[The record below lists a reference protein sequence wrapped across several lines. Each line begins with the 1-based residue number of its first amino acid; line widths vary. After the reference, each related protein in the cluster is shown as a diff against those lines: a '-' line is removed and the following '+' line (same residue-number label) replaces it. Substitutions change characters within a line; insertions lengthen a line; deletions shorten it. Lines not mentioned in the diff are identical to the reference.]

1 MAHPEYE
8 KELQKYEKDF
18 RDFMNSEN
26 QLKLHIDSLQ
36 DKVIQERAEAQ
47 KHLDKLKDVLKDV
60 EEFQKESEKTKKMLA
75 ETEAN
80 YELVKETIA
89 EIKTEKK

>member
-1 MAHPEYE
+1 MPRLDLQNLTEIKSPNQNYSFSAKSDLTSSKFSSIPTAHPEYE

-36 DKVIQERAEAQ
+36 DKVIHEKAEAAR
-47 KHLDKLKDVLKDV
+47 HL
-60 EEFQKESEKTKKMLA
+60 
-75 ETEAN
+75 
-80 YELVKETIA
+80 
-89 EIKTEKK
+89 

>member
-1 MAHPEYE
+1 MPRLDLQNLNENKSPNQNYSFSVKSDLTSSKFSSIPTAHPEYE

-36 DKVIQERAEAQ
+36 EKVIHEKAEAAR
-47 KHLDKLKDVLKDV
+47 HL
-60 EEFQKESEKTKKMLA
+60 
-75 ETEAN
+75 
-80 YELVKETIA
+80 
-89 EIKTEKK
+89 